1 MRNNGGAGEDR
12 EIEKKREK
20 EMEFNQ
26 EYIQHFAHKQHILK
40 LLMCNGQCCMICDE
54 RIYGPS
60 YAMKEFMVQVMLV
73 PHHHVCSISIN
84 LVVSCSEKYITHFIT
99 IIVWNSKNLSSSR
112 DAFYSSCNGSE
123 GSLDHRIFTYRCQ
136 NCRFHLH
143 PHCVCLKPNVKYE
156 GHEHPLTIVEAID
169 SVL

>member
-12 EIEKKREK
+12 EIEKKIDK

-60 YAMKEFMVQVMLV
+60 YACAS
-73 PHHHVCSISIN
+73 P
-84 LVVSCSEKYITHFIT
+84 SCK
-99 IIVWNSKNLSSSR
+99 
-112 DAFYSSCNGSE
+112 FYLYKSCGE
-123 GSLDHRIFTYRCQ
+123 LQREVH
-136 NCRFHLH
+136 
-143 PHCVCLKPNVKYE
+143 
-156 GHEHPLTIVEAID
+156 HPLHHAHRLKLQEPFIK
-169 SVL
+169 